1 MNSVKCKRH
10 FEILKSFFCC
20 PARRIKKKEE
30 KGQKSQREKVER
42 RDKLRVALTRISCS
56 SLTFHQSNRSL
67 SLSLSSISP
76 ILAGLTRTATDDDH
90 FGSVGQTASHKPESA
105 CLFSFLFFRIY
116 TWRTIKEARLIFF
129 CFFETFS
136 CLYYNFTSGALC
148 CVESNRTWW
157 R

>member
-67 SLSLSSISP
+67 SLFHFSHSRWLDADGDRRRPFWVCRANGITQ
-76 ILAGLTRTATDDDH
+76 TRKRVS
-90 FGSVGQTASHKPESA
+90 FF
-105 CLFSFLFFRIY
+105 FSFVFIHGGPLKKRDWFSFVFSRHFPAFI
-116 TWRTIKEARLIFF
+116 IISRL
-129 CFFETFS
+129 
-136 CLYYNFTSGALC
+136 ALSA
-148 CVESNRTWW
+148 V
-157 R
+157 